1 MTEIPLPRIAGQG
14 TVCVI
19 STRGQARKA
28 RVEKFELDEGFPTVS
43 SPLPKT
49 ASRMMAAMGELPVYI
64 YIYIYI
70 YVCVCVCI
78 CMHIY
83 IYIYT
88 HYIIL

>member
-49 ASRMMAAMGELPVYI
+49 GAARGDEADLCAGARRAGDLGIPRTLLEGTV
-64 YIYIYI
+64 
-70 YVCVCVCI
+70 
-78 CMHIY
+78 
-83 IYIYT
+83 
-88 HYIIL
+88 